1 MTASMFASLV
11 NVLNLRA
18 HQVVAETQPD
28 EWLKRAAPGTNLP
41 AFILWHVVRALDS
54 GIHMGLQG
62 TSELIDRAPWSDRA
76 WAQPGVGVG
85 MSLADAD
92 GVAERVVP
100 SEVLGY
106 ADEVRTVA
114 SGWLKTL
121 SDDDLEA
128 QNIWIQHAAESS
140 AYSYPAYASQIAWM
154 EGRPVW
160 AVMAIS
166 VFGHCWAHLAEI
178 ETLRGVLRSSVSVSP
193 LSATTTRAS
202 TS

>member
-1 MTASMFASLV
+1 MTVSVFASLV
-11 NVLNLRA
+11 NVVNLRA
-18 HQVVAETQPD
+18 HQVVAETKED

-41 AFILWHVVRALDS
+41 AFTLWHLVRALDS

-62 TSELIDRAPWSDRA
+62 TSELIDGAPWSERA

-85 MSLADAD
+85 MTLAEAD
-92 GVAERVVP
+92 RLAERVDP
-100 SEVLGY
+100 AEILDY
-106 ADEVRTVA
+106 ADGVRTVA

-128 QNIWIQHAAESS
+128 PNAWIRHAAERS
-140 AYSYPAYASQIAWM
+140 AYAYPAYASEIAWM

-160 AVMAIS
+160 ALLSIS

-178 ETLRGVLRSSVSVSP
+178 ETLRGVLRS
-193 LSATTTRAS
+193 
-202 TS
+202 

>member
-1 MTASMFASLV
+1 
-11 NVLNLRA
+11 
-18 HQVVAETQPD
+18 
-28 EWLKRAAPGTNLP
+28 
-41 AFILWHVVRALDS
+41 
-54 GIHMGLQG
+54 
-62 TSELIDRAPWSDRA
+62 
-76 WAQPGVGVG
+76 VGVG

>member
-1 MTASMFASLV
+1 MFASLV

-28 EWLKRAAPGTNLP
+28 EWLKRGAPGTNLP
-41 AFILWHVVRALDS
+41 AFTLWHTVRAIDS

-85 MSLADAD
+85 MTLTEADA
-92 GVAERVVP
+92 VAERVVP
-100 SEVLGY
+100 SEVLEY
-106 ADEVRTVA
+106 ADTVRTVA
-114 SGWLKTL
+114 SGWLKML
-121 SDDDLEA
+121 SDDDLETE
-128 QNIWIQHAAESS
+128 NSWIQHAAESS

-178 ETLRGVLRSSVSVSP
+178 ETLRGVLRSSASS
-193 LSATTTRAS
+193 LSATPTGTAAEFRRS
-202 TS
+202 V